1 MTQND
6 ILDMSLDDIVAQNQR
21 EKRRPRRSGGRS
33 HRSDK
38 PYNRQTRTMDV
49 DDQETSRTDERR
61 SRTSRRRR
69 EPRDK
74 KSTPST
80 SLARVLVQP
89 LALGIDEDSIES
101 EFRQV
106 GPVRAV
112 HLMGPYQAVVEY
124 IHEDDA
130 HQAVTTLDGE
140 RLSTISDKSIRVQ
153 PFHGHIPQEDATP
166 SKPSG
171 VRIVGASSVFSRL
184 GQPQEIKPAITTKS
198 LRARA
203 ELRERLG

>member
-1 MTQND
+1 MTQRD
-6 ILDMSLDDIVAQNQR
+6 ILDMSLDDIVTKNQR
-21 EKRRPRRSGGRS
+21 ENRRPRRSGGRS
-33 HRSDK
+33 RRSDK
-38 PYNRQTRTMDV
+38 PYIRQTRAMDV
-49 DDQETSRTDERR
+49 DDQETSRADERR

-74 KSTPST
+74 KATSSI

-106 GPVRAV
+106 GPVRMV
-112 HLMGPYQAVVEY
+112 HLVGPYQAVVEY
-124 IHEDDA
+124 MHENDA
-130 HQAVTTLDGE
+130 QQAVTTLDGE
-140 RLSTISDKSIRVQ
+140 RLSTIS
-153 PFHGHIPQEDATP
+153 EDPTP
-166 SKPSG
+166 SKPSS

-184 GQPQEIKPAITTKS
+184 GQPPEDTRPAITTKS

-203 ELRERLG
+203 ELRQRLGR